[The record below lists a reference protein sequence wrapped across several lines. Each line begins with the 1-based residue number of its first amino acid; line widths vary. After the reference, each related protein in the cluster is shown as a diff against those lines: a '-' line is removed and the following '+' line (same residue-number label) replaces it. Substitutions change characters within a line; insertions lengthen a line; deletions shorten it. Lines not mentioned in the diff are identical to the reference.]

1 MKYARFLALILL
13 AAALAAADEGSCS
26 VFDDHELLN
35 DGLDHYKRG
44 QFSDAC
50 AKFEQALQRQ
60 LSSDLI
66 YAFIKREGADVVAGL
81 LTAPDEGL
89 RAVGYRLFEISK

>member
-1 MKYARFLALILL
+1 MKYLRFLALVLL
-13 AAALAAADEGSCS
+13 ATALAAADEGSCS
-26 VFDDHELLN
+26 VLDDHELLN

-50 AKFEQALQRQ
+50 AKFEQALQKKP
-60 LSSDLI
+60 STDSI
-66 YAFIKREGADVVAGL
+66 YAFIMREGADVVAGL

-89 RAVGYRLFEISK
+89 RAVGYRLFEIAK